1 MTEVT
6 PEKPEATPLTTEADK
21 PAEKPKEKK
30 IRSVDIVT
38 KRDLMDTIQDAIA
51 KHPRLPLAKLWN
63 PYGYL
68 ATDGVKKAT
77 IEAPKSLSI
86 DVPETIT
93 DDVVLATLKR
103 QQALHYGLLKAEISA
118 EVTAEQLERER
129 DRRLRAYV
137 QFGTERL
144 PSFTSGNCSFFAAVT
159 LGLLSK
165 RVSELLPKDA
175 YVELFGFWS
184 SDGHNFLVVNRAG
197 GLGNVGMDKGTVA
210 DLASWGAECFVI
222 DQWYARQLKE
232 TPGCYAVK
240 DVTGTE
246 GDKYYDPAFNK
257 FISERMRA
265 PTRFSYALLA
275 DPRSPK

>member
-6 PEKPEATPLTTEADK
+6 PETTTPSTTET
-21 PAEKPKEKK
+21 EKPKEKK
-30 IRSVDIVT
+30 IRSVETVT
-38 KRDLMDTIQDAIA
+38 KRDLMDAIQDAIA
-51 KHPRLPLAKLWN
+51 QHRRLPVAKLWN

-68 ATDGVKKAT
+68 ATDGVEKSA

-93 DDVVLATLKR
+93 DDVVLSTLKR
-103 QQALHYGLLKAEISA
+103 QQALHYGLVKAEIPA
-118 EVTAEQLERER
+118 EVTQAQLERER
-129 DRRLRAYV
+129 DRRQRAYV
-137 QFGTERL
+137 LFGTERL

-165 RVSELLPKDA
+165 QVSELLPKDA

-197 GLGNVGMDKGTVA
+197 GLSNVGMNAGTVA
-210 DLASWGAECFVI
+210 DPTSWGAECFVI
-222 DQWYARQLKE
+222 DQWYARQLKQ

-246 GDKYYDPAFNK
+246 GDKYYDPAFIK
-257 FISERMRA
+257 FISVRMRA

-275 DPRSPK
+275 DPRQPK